1 MTAGGRAAKVAL
13 VRPSWGV
20 PANPK
25 EPTIHNRIFLPLSL
39 ALTASRLR
47 EEGIGVR
54 IIDAHALRLGPQEV
68 AGLVRD
74 CDQVFVTSSALDRWE
89 CPNVEIEPF
98 LTCARELSRITG
110 EVYVLGVHGTVR
122 PADILA
128 QSGARAVVI
137 GEPEQATVEIAS
149 ARPLEQVPGLCIRSS
164 GAPIMSRG
172 TRELLDLDRQ
182 PLPAFDLLPLD
193 RYHHVMMGP
202 RSVMLEGSRGC
213 PYRCTTCLQVMF
225 GPQYRKK
232 SGETLV
238 REVRFAVERHGA
250 RNVTYIDMEFCL
262 NREPVEQLCD
272 FLSWRKYDLQW
283 CCSTR
288 ADAVDRSLLKKMKA
302 AGCTLIHYGVE
313 SGDQT
318 MVDSIDKRLDLA
330 RAEAAVRMA
339 QEVGI
344 EVLAFFMLGMPGET
358 REQMRRTVRF
368 AEKLAPDYVSFH
380 LFVPYPSTAAHQRS
394 DRREEPLFPACA
406 AEHSER
412 ELRRIVRSAMIGF
425 YLRPAFILRYA
436 GAIRRRGLLKQTRLF
451 WSYLHL
457 R

>member
-1 MTAGGRAAKVAL
+1 VAL
-13 VRPSWGV
+13 VRPSWGI
-20 PANPK
+20 PANPR
-25 EPTIHNRIFLPLSL
+25 EPTIHNRVFLPLSL

-47 EEGIGVR
+47 EVGIGVR
-54 IIDAHALRLGPQEV
+54 IIDGHALRLGPREV

-98 LTCARELSRITG
+98 LACARELTRVTDQL
-110 EVYVLGVHGTVR
+110 YVLGVHGTVR
-122 PADILA
+122 PFEILE

-149 ARPLEQVPGLCIRSS
+149 GRPLEQVPGLCIRDLDRGGAPVLS
-164 GAPIMSRG
+164 GAR
-172 TRELLDLDRQ
+172 RELLDLDLQ
-182 PLPAFDLLPLD
+182 PLPAFDLLPLE

-213 PYRCTTCLQVMF
+213 PYRCTTCLQAMF
-225 GPQYRKK
+225 GPRYRKK

-238 REVRFAVERHGA
+238 REVRFAVEQHGA
-250 RNVTYIDMEFCL
+250 RNITYIDMEFCL
-262 NREPVEQLCD
+262 NREAVEQLCD
-272 FLSWRKYDLQW
+272 FLSWRGYDLQW

-288 ADAVDRSLLKKMKA
+288 ADAVDRTLLRKMRA

-318 MVDSIDKRLDLA
+318 MVDSIDKQLDLS
-330 RAEAAVRMA
+330 RAEEAVRSA
-339 QEVGI
+339 QEAGI
-344 EVLAFFMLGMPGET
+344 EVLVFFMLGLPGET
-358 REQMRRTVRF
+358 REQMRRTARF
-368 AEKLAPDYVSFH
+368 AEKLAPDYASFH
-380 LFVPYPSTAAHQRS
+380 VFVPYPCTVAHQRS
-394 DRREEPLFPACA
+394 GCEEPLFPTCA
-406 AEHSER
+406 AGHSER

-425 YLRPAFILRYA
+425 YLRPAFLLRYA
-436 GAIRRRGLLKQTRLF
+436 GAIHRRGLLKQARLF